1 MRDFVDEVVKER
13 TAKNPKF
20 PRLVRAAKRKPRRQY
35 PWGKLRAR
43 GSMVRVKNGGVSASS
58 AAYQYA
64 ARGGFKVNVHVTPSG
79 TVEVT
84 RL

>member
-1 MRDFVDEVVKER
+1 MKRRER
-13 TAKNPKF
+13 
-20 PRLVRAAKRKPRRQY
+20 RRY
-35 PWGKLRAR
+35 PWDRLKSR
-43 GSMVRVKNGGVSASS
+43 GDLVRVKAGGVSASS